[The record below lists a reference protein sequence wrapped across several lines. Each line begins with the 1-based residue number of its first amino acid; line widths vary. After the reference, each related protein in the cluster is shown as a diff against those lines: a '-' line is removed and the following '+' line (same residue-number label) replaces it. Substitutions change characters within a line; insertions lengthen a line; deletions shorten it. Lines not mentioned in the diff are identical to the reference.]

1 MTPGNT
7 STASPQ
13 SWKDLADWAL
23 AIIANAG
30 FGNWELESPQWQE
43 AARDWT
49 TEYQKFLSG
58 GPADSTMAAG
68 EALAAVLR
76 KYQGRYH
83 EAPWA
88 AKDWQEGRQ
97 ALEAW
102 ELAKAGAPV
111 REEDKHS
118 CQVFPPSSG
127 PPGE

>member
-7 STASPQ
+7 NPASPK

-23 AIIANAG
+23 VIIANAG
-30 FGNWELESPQWQE
+30 FGNWELESPDWRE
-43 AARDWT
+43 AAAAWT
-49 TEYQKFLSG
+49 IEYQGFLAR
-58 GPADSTMAAG
+58 GPSCPTIAAG
-68 EALAAVLR
+68 EALAAILR

-97 ALEAW
+97 ALEGW

-111 REEDKHS
+111 READKH
-118 CQVFPPSSG
+118 VTI
-127 PPGE
+127 